1 MLMSEGLI
9 IAIDGPAG
17 SGKSTSAKMLADLLG
32 YLYVD
37 TGAMYRAITLL
48 AIENHILDDEA
59 KIVQSAGESEI
70 VLDFIGG
77 KTFVKLNHKD
87 ITDEIRSLNVNKH
100 VSDVSKIPEVR
111 KILVDKQRK
120 MSKEGRGIVM
130 EGRDIGTVVFPDADV
145 KIFLTAS
152 IDTRAERRTK
162 ELSDSGV
169 DVSVNDIL
177 RNLTK
182 RDHID
187 SSREASPL
195 TKADDAIEIDTTKVT
210 IEQQVRKILIESERI
225 AEKKGI
231 KLEIKKD
238 FKAT

>member
-1 MLMSEGLI
+1 MSEGLI

-48 AIENHILDDEA
+48 AIEKNILTDKE
-59 KIVQSAGESEI
+59 KIIESARDSEI
-70 VLDFIGG
+70 VLDFIDG
-77 KTFVKLNHKD
+77 KTFVMLNNKD
-87 ITDEIRSLNVNKH
+87 VTDDIRSIKVNEN
-100 VSDVSKIPEVR
+100 VSDVSKISEVR
-111 KILVDKQRK
+111 KTLVDKQRE
-120 MSKEGRGIVM
+120 MSKKGRGIVM
-130 EGRDIGTVVFPDADV
+130 EGRDIGTVVYPNADV

-169 DVSVNDIL
+169 NVSVNDIL
-177 RNLTK
+177 KNLSE

-187 SSREASPL
+187 SNRETSPL
-195 TKADDAIEIDTTKVT
+195 VKADDAIEIDTTKVS
-210 IEQQVRKILIESERI
+210 IKQQVQKILDE
-225 AEKKGI
+225 AVKAAKKKGI
-231 KLEIKKD
+231 NLEIKKE
-238 FKAT
+238 FKAN